1 MQIHF
6 LPHGQTGDLGV
17 RSKDQISLNF
27 NYKVNFKEFIPNF
40 ACVPTNKRYEIY
52 RTEFSFILSP
62 ESCPRGGTLGY
73 WEVKNLSVGICDG
86 AQSTVRSCFTYS

>member
-52 RTEFSFILSP
+52 RTEFSFCRLSHAP
-62 ESCPRGGTLGY
+62 GVGLWGTGRL
-73 WEVKNLSVGICDG
+73 K
-86 AQSTVRSCFTYS
+86 T